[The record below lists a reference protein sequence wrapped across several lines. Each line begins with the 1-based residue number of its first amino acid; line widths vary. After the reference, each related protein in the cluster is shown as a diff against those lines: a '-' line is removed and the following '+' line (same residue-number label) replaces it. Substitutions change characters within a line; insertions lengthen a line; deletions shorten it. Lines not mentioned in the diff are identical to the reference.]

1 MHECIQHCILNR
13 FSQCTDADCMFD
25 EWRDIQRSC
34 KTIIRE
40 TCGKWKVTEW
50 DCYVAV
56 LKKICL
62 SNWFMDRKMRIVVVI
77 FLKSALHIMA
87 QEGNGKKEVV
97 QRLRPASV
105 DPIRQESQA
114 SQQSK
119 LSKQGSN
126 SAKTSSEKL
135 ENLQQLMQFLIE
147 LANQNGGLPL
157 VASG

>member
-1 MHECIQHCILNR
+1 
-13 FSQCTDADCMFD
+13 
-25 EWRDIQRSC
+25 
-34 KTIIRE
+34 
-40 TCGKWKVTEW
+40 
-50 DCYVAV
+50 
-56 LKKICL
+56 
-62 SNWFMDRKMRIVVVI
+62 MRIAVVI
-77 FLKSALHIMA
+77 FLKTALHIMA
-87 QEGNGKKEVV
+87 QEGNGKREVV
-97 QRLRPASV
+97 QLLRPVSV
-105 DPIRQESQA
+105 DPKRQESQA